1 MGSTPLQRLVSG
13 DVVRTL
19 RAKVN
24 AAIGQVGPGVYGVAC
39 SGGADSI
46 ALADAAIAV
55 VGAPNVVIVTIDH
68 GLQPASAE
76 VAEGVAAW
84 ARAQGATAIVRRVT
98 VGAGATEPAAQEVG
112 AKPIA
117 TPGKGGGSIEAAARK
132 ARFAAFDQV
141 IEELGL
147 VAMLL
152 AHTARDQAETVL
164 MRILRG
170 TGPAGLAGMAARRG
184 PFVRPWLDIPRTDIE
199 EYVRAR
205 TLPVWDDP
213 MNRDPAFTRVRVR
226 DSVLP
231 AVRSENPSL
240 DDALVRLAAA
250 TREWLE
256 VIDAQAGP
264 LSHLPIDCTALA
276 SAAPAIRK
284 RALAIALERAGVDY
298 DASHLDAIDR
308 LVVAPERGEKSLD
321 LPGARITRS
330 YSRVDVHRTDAP
342 AIDETMAARPDT
354 SSYVAPEGP
363 YVIRTWQTGDR
374 MCPVRL
380 RGRSRKLSDLFIDLK
395 IPRAKRALAHVL
407 VRTTDEAIVWAEHVG
422 IAYGFSTDL
431 APLPR

>member
-19 RAKVN
+19 RAAVN

-98 VGAGATEPAAQEVG
+98 VGAQEVG
-112 AKPIA
+112 AKAIA
-117 TPGKGGGSIEAAARK
+117 TPAKGGGGSLEAAARK

-141 IEELGL
+141 IDELGL

-184 PFVRPWLDIPRTDIE
+184 PFVRPWLEVPRADIE

-213 MNRDPAFTRVRVR
+213 MNRDPAFTRVRLR

-264 LSHLPIDCTALA
+264 LSELPIDCTVLG

-284 RALAIALERAGVDY
+284 RALAIALERAGIDY

-330 YSRVDVHRTDAP
+330 YSRLDVHRTDAP
-342 AIDETMAARPDT
+342 AIDETMAALPDT

-407 VRTTDEAIVWAEHVG
+407 VRTTDHAIVWAEHVG

>member
-19 RAKVN
+19 RAEVN

-98 VGAGATEPAAQEVG
+98 VVG
-112 AKPIA
+112 D
-117 TPGKGGGSIEAAARK
+117 SLEAAARK

>member
-13 DVVRTL
+13 DVVGTL
-19 RAKVN
+19 REAVN

-76 VAEGVAAW
+76 VAERVAAW

-98 VGAGATEPAAQEVG
+98 VVG
-112 AKPIA
+112 D
-117 TPGKGGGSIEAAARK
+117 SLEAAARK

-184 PFVRPWLDIPRTDIE
+184 PFVRPWLHVPRADIE

-264 LSHLPIDCTALA
+264 LSQLPIDCTVLA

-284 RALAIALERAGVDY
+284 RALAIALERSGVDY
-298 DASHLDAIDR
+298 EASHLDAIDA
-308 LVVAPERGEKSLD
+308 LVMAPAAGEKSLD
-321 LPGARITRS
+321 VSGARITRS
-330 YSRVDVHRTDAP
+330 YARLAVHRTDAR
-342 AIDETMAARPDT
+342 AIDETMGRPADT
-354 SSYVAPEGP
+354 NGYVAPDGP

>member
-19 RAKVN
+19 RAAVN

-84 ARAQGATAIVRRVT
+84 ARAQGAPAIVRRVP
-98 VGAGATEPAAQEVG
+98 VGAQEVG
-112 AKPIA
+112 AKAIA
-117 TPGKGGGSIEAAARK
+117 TPAKGGGGSLEAAARK

-141 IEELGL
+141 IDELGL

-170 TGPAGLAGMAARRG
+170 TGPAGLAGMAAQRG
-184 PFVRPWLDIPRTDIE
+184 PFVRPWLEVPRSDIE

-264 LSHLPIDCTALA
+264 LSELPIDCTVLG

-284 RALAIALERAGVDY
+284 RALAIALERAGIDY

-330 YSRVDVHRTDAP
+330 YSRLDVHRTDAP

-422 IAYGFSTDL
+422 IAYGFSAAL